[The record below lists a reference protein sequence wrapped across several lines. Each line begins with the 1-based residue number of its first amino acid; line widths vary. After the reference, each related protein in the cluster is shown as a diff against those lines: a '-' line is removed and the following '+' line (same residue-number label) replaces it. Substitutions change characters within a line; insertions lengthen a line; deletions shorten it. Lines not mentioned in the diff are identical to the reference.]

1 MGFIKPLTK
10 RKAIISDIF
19 YACGS
24 LDSPVT
30 FKRYETAGEFSLGEI
45 ENHFSSW
52 HEALL
57 MSGVEFSAKSPVE
70 STAEAEDLRADLGQL
85 NSRNS
90 SVTSVAGYVHHGSHP
105 LHEYYNRYGCWVE
118 ALVDAGVCES
128 STARTPF
135 KCLDDLLW
143 ARARANDKGITDT
156 EFSYECYRENGGK
169 FSKETFQETFG
180 GWNVAK
186 RQIGLGV

>member
-1 MGFIKPLTK
+1 MERFEPLTK
-10 RKAIISDIF
+10 RNSIISDIF
-19 YACGS
+19 WASGS

-30 FKRYETAGEFSLGEI
+30 FKRYETAGEYTLGEI
-45 ENHFSSW
+45 KNHFSSW

-70 STAEAEDLRADLGQL
+70 STAEAKDLRADLAQL
-85 NSRNS
+85 NNRDS
-90 SVTSVAGYVHHGSHP
+90 SVTTVAGYVHHGSHP
-105 LHEYYNRYGCWVE
+105 LHEYYNRYGRWVE
-118 ALVDAGVCES
+118 ALVDAGVFES

-135 KCLDDLLW
+135 EYLDDLLW
-143 ARARANDKGITDT
+143 ARARAIDKGITDT
-156 EFSYECYRENGGK
+156 EFSYECYREDGGK

-186 RQIGLGV
+186 RQIGLAV